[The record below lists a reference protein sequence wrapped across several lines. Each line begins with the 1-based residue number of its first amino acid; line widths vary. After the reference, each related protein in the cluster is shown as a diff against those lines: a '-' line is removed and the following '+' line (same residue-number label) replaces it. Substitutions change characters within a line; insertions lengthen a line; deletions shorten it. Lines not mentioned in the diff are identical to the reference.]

1 MCPKTK
7 PSCNSG
13 HTRRGALRAGG
24 LLLAGFAACA
34 VGRPV
39 AAAQSVEIRMRSLA
53 GGARVS
59 FDPVGLLVTR
69 GATVRWVVEAGV
81 HTTTAYHPDNAS
93 HPLRIPEGA
102 RPWDSGYLVQPG
114 SAFEIELT
122 VEGVY
127 DYFCTPHEL
136 AGMVGRIIVG
146 RPLGP
151 GTLPFDYFKDDPTK
165 AGWTTVPQAA
175 RAALPTVEDIM
186 KKGVIPPK

>member
-13 HTRRGALRAGG
+13 HTRRGALQTGA

-39 AAAQSVEIRMRSLA
+39 AAAQSMEIRMRSLA

-59 FDPVGLLVTR
+59 FDPIGLLVAR

-81 HTTTAYHPDNAS
+81 HTTTAYHPDNES

-102 RPWDSGYLVQPG
+102 RPWDSGCLCHPAIFQINDSTRSLVFTNSGLALIARMSRPVGCLEKSTSSRSTIRPG
-114 SAFEIELT
+114 RGDI
-122 VEGVY
+122 
-127 DYFCTPHEL
+127 
-136 AGMVGRIIVG
+136 
-146 RPLGP
+146 
-151 GTLPFDYFKDDPTK
+151 
-165 AGWTTVPQAA
+165 TTTSVP
-175 RAALPTVEDIM
+175 
-186 KKGVIPPK
+186 K